1 MELIEESG
9 ETLDVQMSREELAV
23 LANALNEVIGGPE
36 AIEEWEFQTRLG
48 VTRDAAKAL
57 PDAVGRL
64 LVR

>member
-1 MELIEESG
+1 VELIEESG